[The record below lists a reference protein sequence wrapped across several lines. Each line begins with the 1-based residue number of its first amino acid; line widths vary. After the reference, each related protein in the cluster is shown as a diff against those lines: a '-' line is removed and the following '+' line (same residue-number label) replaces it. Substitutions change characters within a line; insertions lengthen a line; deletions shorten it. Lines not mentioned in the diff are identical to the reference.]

1 MSSVDELK
9 QEIEYACKIVERMGL
24 GQGYGHVSVRHPDA
38 PDRILVNAR
47 IGPGLVTLKDVLIS
61 DLTGN
66 KLEGEGLLPYEL
78 PMHTCA
84 YRRRPEVTAIC
95 RGNPTEYVS
104 VFSVL
109 GRAPRPV
116 HGFGGFLGEVPVFM
130 KPDLISTEALGE
142 ELADC
147 LGQAAAVVLRGNGVM
162 TVGRSLG
169 EAVVKAIFLEE
180 SARIQWRAS
189 LLGEP
194 LYFTAEELSRRG
206 NVGYDHFGRAWN
218 YYKSLVR
225 V

>member
-1 MSSVDELK
+1 MSTVDELK
-9 QEIEYACKIVERMGL
+9 QEIVYACKIVERMGL

-38 PDRILVNAR
+38 PDRIIVNSR
-47 IGPGLVTLKDVLIS
+47 IGPGLVTLKDVLVA
-61 DLTGN
+61 DLAGN
-66 KLEGEGLLPYEL
+66 KLEGEGVLPYEL
-78 PMHTCA
+78 PMHTVT
-84 YRRRPEVTAIC
+84 YRRRPEVQAIC

-104 VFSVL
+104 VFSIL

-130 KPDLISTEALGE
+130 KPDLISTEALGQ

-147 LGQAAAVVLRGNGVM
+147 LGQAEGVVLRGNGTL

-169 EAVVKAIFLEE
+169 EAVVKGIFLEE

-194 LYFTAEELSRRG
+194 LYFTSEELARRG
-206 NVGYDHFGRAWN
+206 NPPYDHFGRAWA
-218 YYKSLVR
+218 YYKHLIE
-225 V
+225 